1 MLRIRIS
8 VRCEE
13 CATIGFG
20 LWQVTAGTIFDD
32 LLATD
37 SFEEAEAYADA
48 TSFEKIVKENEM
60 FEEEEEAKRASEA
73 ASQPETDSEEGGD
86 HDELSGL
93 ISIC

>member
-48 TSFEKIVKENEM
+48 NYFKKIVKENEM

-73 ASQPETDSEEGGD
+73 EAASQPETDSEEGGD
-86 HDELSGL
+86 HDEL
-93 ISIC
+93 